1 MSFHVIIYFSSVVAS
16 ASLLALAAPW
26 MAAPLQA
33 AVNVESG
40 NKKREIALL
49 SLAGDLITVTF
60 SGSDVEDWTLHHA
73 PPNVTLVR
81 PLAWLGWLALLVSL
95 YFPVCRPRLSLSVSR
110 CLSVSLSLCLS
121 LPFSLARLLSLV
133 VAPSLFSPALSL
145 SSSPPHRCAR
155 MTARTLPNPLL
166 SPPPPPRCRHPRCS
180 CRRRRRRCQ
189 TPYRS
194 GPSLQVSFFF

>member
-1 MSFHVIIYFSSVVAS
+1 MSFNVIIYFSSVVAS

-95 YFPVCRPRLSLSVSR
+95 YFSVCLPRLSLSVSR

-121 LPFSLARLLSLV
+121 LPFSLARLLSFFFRCR
-133 VAPSLFSPALSL
+133 SLSFLACSLSL
-145 SSSPPHRCAR
+145 II
-155 MTARTLPNPLL
+155 
-166 SPPPPPRCRHPRCS
+166 PPPPLRSHDR
-180 CRRRRRRCQ
+180 
-189 TPYRS
+189 PY
-194 GPSLQVSFFF
+194 LA

>member
-1 MSFHVIIYFSSVVAS
+1 MSFNVIIYVSSVVAS

-81 PLAWLGWLALLVSL
+81 PLAWLGWLCAACVSL
-95 YFPVCRPRLSLSVSR
+95 LSLSVVPVFLSLCLVVSLCR
-110 CLSVSLSLCLS
+110 CLSVCLFLSRSLACFLSLSLPL
-121 LPFSLARLLSLV
+121 FSRLLSL
-133 VAPSLFSPALSL
+133 S
-145 SSSPPHRCAR
+145 HH
-155 MTARTLPNPLL
+155 
-166 SPPPPPRCRHPRCS
+166 PPP
-180 CRRRRRRCQ
+180 
-189 TPYRS
+189 TAA
-194 GPSLQVSFFF
+194 LA